1 MNKSFGFSIKQADK
15 KSLARAGVMHTPHG
29 DIHTPTFTVAATKAT
44 TKSLTPEQ
52 ITTAGAESVLANTYH
67 LYLQPGS
74 GVIKKAGGL
83 HKFMNWPGPI
93 YTDSGGFQ
101 VFSLGEAL
109 DKGISKLAKGGIVVA
124 DRATKNTNVKPAK
137 ITGEGVTFY
146 SHIDGSKRYL
156 DAEKSM
162 QIQHDLGADII
173 FAFDECTSP
182 AANHEYQKE
191 AMDRTHAWAR
201 RSLDEHKKLSKSS
214 KNYQA
219 LFGIVQG
226 GRHKDLR
233 RESARTL
240 AKMDFDGYGIGGSFS
255 KVDMGQAVRWVN
267 DILPENKPR
276 HLLGI
281 GEPADIFAGIESGVD
296 SFDCV
301 NPTRL
306 ARTGTIY
313 THGGRKHVANAR
325 FATELDPLEP
335 DCACYTCQNFSS
347 AYLSHLVRSQE
358 MLAATLLTIHNL
370 NFMTKMMSDIHQ
382 AILEDKF
389 DEHRKQFLKQYNK

>member
-1 MNKSFGFSIKQADK
+1 M
-15 KSLARAGVMHTPHG
+15 RTPHG
-29 DIHTPTFTVAATKAT
+29 DMLTPTFTAAATKAT

-52 ITTAGAESVLANTYH
+52 IKQAGAESVLANTYH

-74 GVIKKAGGL
+74 DVIKKAGGL
-83 HKFMNWPGPI
+83 HGFMNWPGPI

-109 DKGISKLAKGGIVVA
+109 GKGISKLAHGGIVVA
-124 DRATKNTNVKPAK
+124 DRAPKNANVKPAK
-137 ITGEGVTFY
+137 ITDDGVTFF
-146 SHIDGSKRYL
+146 SHIDGSRHYL
-156 DAEKSM
+156 TAEKSM

-182 AANHEYQKE
+182 AANKDYQKK
-191 AMDRTHAWAR
+191 AMNRTHAWAK
-201 RSLDEHKKLSKSS
+201 RSLNEHKKLSKKS

-233 RESARTL
+233 QESAKTL
-240 AKMDFDGYGIGGSFS
+240 AEMDFDGFGIGGSFT
-255 KVDMGQAVRWVN
+255 KVDMGSAVAWVN
-267 DILPENKPR
+267 EILPEDKPR

-281 GEPADIFAGIESGVD
+281 GEPVDIFAGVQAGVD

-313 THGGRKHVANAR
+313 TKRGRKHVANAK
-325 FATELDPLEP
+325 FARDFGPLEP
-335 DCACYTCQNFSS
+335 DCSCYTCQNFSA
-347 AYLSHLVRSQE
+347 AYVSHLVRSAE

-370 NFMTKMMSDIHQ
+370 NYMTQLLADIRQ
-382 AILEDKF
+382 AIIDGRFAEFK
-389 DEHRKQFLKQYNK
+389 KSSLKAYYGDSA